1 MNRKILKEIYRR
13 EQKLTNNLLDFFID
27 NIIKWNIKNVY
38 YNWYS
43 FYIPIELCF
52 YYFMLNDKPE
62 EMYVYCEK
70 MQEKSVFA
78 RPLRKKAIEFVKTVI
93 LYFNFNLKCWVKYQ
107 YWIEENF

>member
-27 NIIKWNIKNVY
+27 NIIKWNIKDVY
-38 YNWYS
+38 YNWYY
-43 FYIPIELCF
+43 FHIALDWII
-52 YYFMLNDKPE
+52 YYFMLNDRPE
-62 EMYVYCEK
+62 DMYIYCTK
-70 MQEKSVFA
+70 MWKKRVFA
-78 RPLRKKAIEFVKTVI
+78 NPSGGKAKEFVRTVI